1 MKSILKPIGLICLLF
16 IMFAFTMDKPVKIIF
31 FGDSITQMGV
41 DLGGYID
48 RMNKALVEKG
58 EAGNY
63 ELIGAGIGGNKVY
76 DLYLRLEEDV
86 LAKSPDKVVIWVGV
100 NDVWHKAMGTGTDI
114 DKFEKFYEAIIK
126 KLEEKKIGIIL
137 CTPASIG
144 ERNDFS
150 NTQDGDLN
158 QYSKI
163 IRTLAAKHQC
173 QLCDFRSIFHEYSL
187 QHNPDNLNKGIL
199 TTDGVHLNDKGNQLV
214 CDSLLGM
221 ILR

>member
-1 MKSILKPIGLICLLF
+1 
-16 IMFAFTMDKPVKIIF
+16 MDKPVKIIF

-41 DLGGYID
+41 DPGGYID

-58 EAGNY
+58 KANNY

-76 DLYLRLEEDV
+76 DLYLRLEDDV
-86 LAKSPDKVVIWVGV
+86 LSKSPDKVVIWVGV

-126 KLEEKKIGIIL
+126 KLEEKKIEVIL
-137 CTPASIG
+137 CTPACIG

-150 NTQDGDLN
+150 NSQDGDLN
-158 QYSKI
+158 QYSKV
-163 IRTLAAKHQC
+163 IRSLSAKHQC
-173 QLCDFRSIFHEYSL
+173 KLCDFRSIFHDYSL

-214 CDSLLGM
+214 CDSLLAFV
-221 ILR
+221 L